1 MPALTRVKRMKLSL
15 LISLLAGLLAGNS
28 LAQDRIY
35 RCGNE
40 YTNTLPTSN
49 ASGCKLLEGGNVTV
63 VQGTRAAVSAPAR
76 VGASAAQRVDAA
88 EQKSRDSDA
97 RLILESELLKAQA
110 RQLELQKDYNNGEP
124 QLRADEART
133 SQKYLTRVAE
143 LKASL
148 LRNESDIAGIRREL
162 GRVAPNATAK

>member
-1 MPALTRVKRMKLSL
+1 MKLSL
-15 LISLLAGLLAGNS
+15 LISLLACMLAGNS
-28 LAQDRIY
+28 WAQDRIY

-40 YTNTLPTSN
+40 YTNTPPTSN
-49 ASGCKLLEGGNVTV
+49 TRGCKLLEGGNVTV

-76 VGASAAQRVDAA
+76 GPASAAQRVDAA

-97 RLILESELLKAQA
+97 RQILESELVKAQA
-110 RQLELQKDYNNGEP
+110 RQLDLQKEYNNGEP